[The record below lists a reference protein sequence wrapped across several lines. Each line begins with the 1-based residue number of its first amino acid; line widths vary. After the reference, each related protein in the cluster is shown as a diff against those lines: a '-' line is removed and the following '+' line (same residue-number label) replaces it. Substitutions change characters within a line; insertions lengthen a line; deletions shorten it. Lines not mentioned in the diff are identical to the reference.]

1 MWVSCLSKFHLSIA
15 MARRIGIP
23 SFWHI
28 HSIHNLF
35 LLDFA
40 MRNNNNICRKIR
52 QSIPCAL
59 SRTEIHTLAFWVQ
72 LYLHGTAMNIASSF
86 FLFFL
91 FPSFRNYSSS
101 CLHQCWQMRWTTN
114 IDSYSFYYCRLS
126 RKFYIIR
133 YFDVDFIT
141 TSHSIMRK

>member
-40 MRNNNNICRKIR
+40 MRNKNNICRKIR
-52 QSIPCAL
+52 QSIPCA
-59 SRTEIHTLAFWVQ
+59 EQKYIHWHFE
-72 LYLHGTAMNIASSF
+72 YNSICTAQQWILLLLF
-86 FLFFL
+86 FFFL

-126 RKFYIIR
+126 RKLYIIR

>member
-59 SRTEIHTLAFWVQ
+59 SRTEIHTLAFCVQ

-86 FLFFL
+86 FLFFVPFVSEL
-91 FPSFRNYSSS
+91 FVIMSSS
-101 CLHQCWQMRWTTN
+101 VLANEMNDQYR
-114 IDSYSFYYCRLS
+114 FVL
-126 RKFYIIR
+126 
-133 YFDVDFIT
+133 VLLL
-141 TSHSIMRK
+141 